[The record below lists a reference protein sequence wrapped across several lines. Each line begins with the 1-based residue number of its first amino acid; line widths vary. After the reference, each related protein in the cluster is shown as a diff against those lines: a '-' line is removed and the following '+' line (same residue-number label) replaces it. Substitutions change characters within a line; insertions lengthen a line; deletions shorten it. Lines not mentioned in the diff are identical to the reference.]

1 MANITIFNNDLF
13 GEVRTMI
20 IDEEPWFVGKD
31 VAEALGYKD
40 IAHAILDHVD
50 EDDRVNSKTQG
61 QNDPELGQRGT
72 WLINES
78 GMYGLVFGSKKPEAK
93 VFKKWVTSEVLP
105 TIRKSG
111 CYITEQATQES
122 IDYQSKFGL
131 RRIRKTIREAKDVV
145 EIVGIWKEFKELSK
159 IERDAHRIDNN
170 DRIKC
175 CKKVIDELQDRIAN
189 NVLDMNQY
197 ELPMY
202 QGLMLE
208 IKDEIQRL
216 SNKMNGGIKSS
227 QTKKISSLESQVEE
241 LQEQI
246 QILTP
251 PERIWTTVD
260 YHGFS
265 NNYQYWWD
273 KEGHRHVRDSY
284 RRWLNNFPEEQIPS
298 REEYE
303 IYQGIDF
310 SKPIGIDINFINK
323 REYDTQNLVKSFI
336 DKVFYGVLHIDD
348 NIIIRPV
355 PQTVGYCKT
364 TNEGK
369 IMFAIYN
376 TETTPED
383 EE

>member
-1 MANITIFNNDLF
+1 M
-13 GEVRTMI
+13 
-20 IDEEPWFVGKD
+20 
-31 VAEALGYKD
+31 
-40 IAHAILDHVD
+40 
-50 EDDRVNSKTQG
+50 
-61 QNDPELGQRGT
+61 
-72 WLINES
+72 
-78 GMYGLVFGSKKPEAK
+78 
-93 VFKKWVTSEVLP
+93 
-105 TIRKSG
+105 
-111 CYITEQATQES
+111 
-122 IDYQSKFGL
+122 
-131 RRIRKTIREAKDVV
+131 

-189 NVLDMNQY
+189 SVLDMNQY

-216 SNKMNGGIKSS
+216 SNKMNGGIKSN
-227 QTKKISSLESQVEE
+227 QTKKINSLESQVEE
-241 LQEQI
+241 LQEQV

-273 KEGHRHVRDSY
+273 KEGNRHIRDSY
-284 RRWLNNFPEEQIPS
+284 RRWLNNFPEEQVPS

-310 SKPIGIDINFINK
+310 SKPIGIDINFIN
-323 REYDTQNLVKSFI
+323 DALICSKSL
-336 DKVFYGVLHIDD
+336 K
-348 NIIIRPV
+348 
-355 PQTVGYCKT
+355 
-364 TNEGK
+364 
-369 IMFAIYN
+369 
-376 TETTPED
+376 
-383 EE
+383 